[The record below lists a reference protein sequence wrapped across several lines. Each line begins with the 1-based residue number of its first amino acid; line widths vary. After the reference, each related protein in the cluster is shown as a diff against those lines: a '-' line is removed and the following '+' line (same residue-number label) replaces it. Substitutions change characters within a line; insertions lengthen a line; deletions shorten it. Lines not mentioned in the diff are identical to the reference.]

1 MRTLLIKCLPLI
13 DLLFVPIAIVASLA
27 MRAIKYAGVGR
38 LPRTLQ
44 VFRTIGVYPIRDHYY
59 EPLFNHPAHLT
70 KPLSDDRELPALD
83 WNIAEQLDL
92 LKQFSFNE
100 ELLQIPLTQ
109 HGDLEYY
116 YDNDKFECGD
126 AEYLYNVIRLHKP
139 QRIVEIGSG
148 LSTLLSAR
156 AVHANYCDDPDYA
169 CQHICVEP
177 YEAEW
182 LEKLDVSV
190 IREPVERLDKSL
202 FRKLER
208 NDILFI
214 DSSHVIRPQGDVLFE
229 YLEILPILQAGVLIH
244 IHDVFTPRDYL
255 EEWVCR
261 DLKLWNEQYLVEA
274 FLCFN
279 KEFKIIGALNFLKHR
294 YPKELATCC
303 PVLEAQMESQEP
315 RSFWLRRA

>member
-1 MRTLLIKCLPLI
+1 VRNVRTYTRSTTRRLLIKCLPLI
-13 DLLFVPIAIVASLA
+13 DLLFVPLAIVASFA

-44 VFRTIGVYPIRDHYY
+44 VFRTVGVYPIRDHYY

-70 KPLSDDRELPALD
+70 KPLSDDRELPPLD

-116 YDNDKFECGD
+116 YDNDKFERGD

-148 LSTLLSAR
+148 LSTLLSTR
-156 AVHANYCDDPDYA
+156 AVHANHCDDPDYA

-177 YEAEW
+177 YGRMAGCQ
-182 LEKLDVSV
+182 
-190 IREPVERLDKSL
+190 
-202 FRKLER
+202 R
-208 NDILFI
+208 N
-214 DSSHVIRPQGDVLFE
+214 P
-229 YLEILPILQAGVLIH
+229 
-244 IHDVFTPRDYL
+244 
-255 EEWVCR
+255 
-261 DLKLWNEQYLVEA
+261 
-274 FLCFN
+274 
-279 KEFKIIGALNFLKHR
+279 
-294 YPKELATCC
+294 
-303 PVLEAQMESQEP
+303 
-315 RSFWLRRA
+315 